1 MEDGVLMKK
10 IWLRIISGKRLY
22 KKKRKVT
29 LLLIGYVL
37 IFSLSGCN
45 PESAGEYRARVIRD
59 EQNMADEMMQ
69 AIIDALEEQDVKA
82 MKEMFSTYAIEHAE
96 NLDEKIAKI
105 MEFYPGS
112 NEGYEGNCSSMGGKY
127 YSRLILYGTY
137 DVMND
142 GQVYEIRFITMP
154 HNDEEPDK
162 VGLYLIEV
170 MTEEAKPEGFKW
182 KNEEDEP
189 GIYVLEPQEKH
200 W

>member
-1 MEDGVLMKK
+1 MKKKEDGVLMKK
-10 IWLRIISGKRLY
+10 IWLRIISGK
-22 KKKRKVT
+22 KKKA
-29 LLLIGYVL
+29 VL
-37 IFSLSGCN
+37 IISCMMAI
-45 PESAGEYRARVIRD
+45 EISACHYQSKGEYMASVIKEEK
-59 EQNMADEMMQ
+59 EQSDEMMQ

-170 MTEEAKPEGFKW
+170 MTEEAEPEGFKW
-182 KNEEDEP
+182 RNEEDEP
-189 GIYVLEPQEKH
+189 GIYVLEPQERH